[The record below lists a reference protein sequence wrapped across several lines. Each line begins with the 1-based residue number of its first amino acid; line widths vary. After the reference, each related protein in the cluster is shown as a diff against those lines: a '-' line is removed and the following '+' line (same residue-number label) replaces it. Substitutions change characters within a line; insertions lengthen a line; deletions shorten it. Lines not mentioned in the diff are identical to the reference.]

1 MPLVGDGVVFVFLQ
15 QLVGFQPG
23 SGVFQGRFF
32 GFLFLLSLYGRYGGG
47 GVPGRLSRSATELG
61 YRTKWLGT

>member
-1 MPLVGDGVVFVFLQ
+1 MSSVGDGVVFGFLQ
-15 QLVGFQPG
+15 QLVGLQPG

-32 GFLFLLSLYGRYGGG
+32 GFLFLLSLCGRYVGGG
-47 GVPGRLSRSATELG
+47 GPGRKDRSATELG